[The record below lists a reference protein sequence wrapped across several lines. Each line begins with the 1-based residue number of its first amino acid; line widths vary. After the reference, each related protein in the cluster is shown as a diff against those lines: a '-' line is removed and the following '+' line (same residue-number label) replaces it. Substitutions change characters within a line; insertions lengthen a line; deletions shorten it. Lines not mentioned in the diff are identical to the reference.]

1 MTPKQ
6 NGGKKDKNKNN
17 KRRTKARKLP
27 KWIKKNAKHIPKS
40 GNEMLRLCDVCV
52 NAKANIIQTI
62 MLKSAN
68 KNSDLNKAYDK
79 CIAVFAKTYNR
90 TLMDILSCVYV
101 ANLMQL
107 LHDEKI
113 ITKTRR
119 NNTQKGGGSYS
130 ILIQFYIFAICLLSI
145 PASYAQSNAL
155 MSSHPQLTQTY
166 PTQTKLTQTQLTQTQ
181 FNTDPN
187 TGANTDPNNALQPF
201 IRDPNQKKPHEET
214 LFQHG
219 LDNVLSN
226 GELFAENYANTLP
239 SAHGIVEFNAPMY
252 NDHMETLKDF
262 IVSLNKN
269 MTDLNRAFEGQCLE
283 LVETFIHNDNELIE
297 MFGTTEM
304 NNDKKNTEIGNNVYK
319 TQTSN
324 HNNYID
330 RDVVPKLDVQRTKE
344 DYQLAADDK
353 YFDGR
358 NKRYVSDTNTRFL
371 KMLCEKASPAPLYEV
386 IPSRTGINSVN
397 PISNS
402 VDGFVLHS
410 HFPNPDDI
418 SVMAATVQGEI
429 VLIEQ
434 LLEKYNKS
442 DELKRKITDREILKY
457 KSLKER
463 LNVFQGILL
472 SGTQFD
478 IGTKDVQKA
487 MLTQDMSELVGRARD
502 QVARTKAAFEML
514 NMPFPE
520 QQADLNEFT
529 RLSKGLRNIRTQGE
543 IVELQNILQPLESYQ
558 TVALNTGETIGK
570 YVGSGILIASELA
583 KEEVFG
589 PLIGLLQ
596 GFSKEAK
603 SIVYCAGGFLL
614 IYYLAKPLGQRLSKG
629 GSRKKRGG
637 GTQKKGASSTSGRNT
652 HRSNSGSII
661 RSSAMSPPA
670 SPQKSHT
677 LS

>member
-6 NGGKKDKNKNN
+6 NGGKKNKNKNN

-68 KNSDLNKAYDK
+68 KNSDLGKAYDK

-113 ITKTRR
+113 VTKTKR
-119 NNTQKGGGSYS
+119 NKQKGGGSYS

-155 MSSHPQLTQTY
+155 MMSSQPQLTQPY
-166 PTQTKLTQTQLTQTQ
+166 PTQNQLTRTQ

-187 TGANTDPNNALQPF
+187 TDANTNPNNALQPF
-201 IRDPNQKKPHEET
+201 IRNPNQKKPHEET

-239 SAHGIVEFNAPMY
+239 SAHGIVEFNSPMY
-252 NDHMETLKDF
+252 NNHMETLKDF

-269 MTDLNRAFEGQCLE
+269 MTDLNRAFEDQCLD
-283 LVETFIHNDNELIE
+283 LVENFIHNDNELIE

-319 TQTSN
+319 TQTQTQTSN
-324 HNNYID
+324 HNNYVD
-330 RDVVPKLDVQRTKE
+330 RDVLPKLDVQRTKE

-358 NKRYVSDTNTRFL
+358 TKRHVSDTNTRFL
-371 KMLCEKASPAPLYEV
+371 KMMCEKASPAPLYEV

-487 MLTQDMSELVGRARD
+487 MLTQDMSALVARALD

-514 NMPFPE
+514 DMPFPE
-520 QQADLNEFT
+520 QQADLNEFK
-529 RLSKGLRNIRTQGE
+529 RLTEGLNKIRTQGA
-543 IVELQNILQPLESYQ
+543 VLQLQNMLQPLKSYQ
-558 TVALNTGETIGK
+558 TVALDAGETIGK
-570 YVGSGILIASELA
+570 YVGSGILMASELA

-596 GFSKEAK
+596 GFSKEAR

-629 GSRKKRGG
+629 GSRKTHGG
-637 GTQKKGASSTSGRNT
+637 GHTKKRC
-652 HRSNSGSII
+652 
-661 RSSAMSPPA
+661 
-670 SPQKSHT
+670 
-677 LS
+677 

>member
-6 NGGKKDKNKNN
+6 NGGKKNKNKQNKN
-17 KRRTKARKLP
+17 KRRTKARKIP

-40 GNEMLRLCDVCV
+40 GNEMLRLCDICV

-62 MLKSAN
+62 MLKSTN
-68 KNSDLNKAYDK
+68 KNSDLDKAYDT

-119 NNTQKGGGSYS
+119 NKQIGGGSYS

-166 PTQTKLTQTQLTQTQ
+166 PTQTQLTQTQ
-181 FNTDPN
+181 FNTDPSTN
-187 TGANTDPNNALQPF
+187 PNNALQPF

-239 SAHGIVEFNAPMY
+239 SAHGIVEFNSPMY
-252 NDHMETLKDF
+252 NNHMETLKDF

-269 MTDLNRAFEGQCLE
+269 MTDLNRAFEDQCLD
-283 LVETFIHNDNELIE
+283 LVENFIHNDNELIE

-319 TQTSN
+319 TQTQTSN
-324 HNNYID
+324 HNNYVD
-330 RDVVPKLDVQRTKE
+330 RNVFPKLDVQRTKE
-344 DYQLAADDK
+344 DYQLAADDEN
-353 YFDGR
+353 FVLR
-358 NKRYVSDTNTRFL
+358 TKRSVSDTNTRFL
-371 KMLCEKASPAPLYEV
+371 KMMCEKASPAPLYEV

-487 MLTQDMSELVGRARD
+487 ILTQDMSALVARARD
-502 QVARTKAAFEML
+502 QVARTNAAFEML

-543 IVELQNILQPLESYQ
+543 VVELQNILQPLESYQ

-570 YVGSGILIASELA
+570 YVGSGIVIASQLA

-629 GSRKKRGG
+629 GGHTKKRC
-637 GTQKKGASSTSGRNT
+637 
-652 HRSNSGSII
+652 
-661 RSSAMSPPA
+661 
-670 SPQKSHT
+670 
-677 LS
+677 

>member
-1 MTPKQ
+1 
-6 NGGKKDKNKNN
+6 
-17 KRRTKARKLP
+17 
-27 KWIKKNAKHIPKS
+27 
-40 GNEMLRLCDVCV
+40 
-52 NAKANIIQTI
+52 
-62 MLKSAN
+62 
-68 KNSDLNKAYDK
+68 
-79 CIAVFAKTYNR
+79 
-90 TLMDILSCVYV
+90 
-101 ANLMQL
+101 
-107 LHDEKI
+107 
-113 ITKTRR
+113 
-119 NNTQKGGGSYS
+119 
-130 ILIQFYIFAICLLSI
+130 
-145 PASYAQSNAL
+145 
-155 MSSHPQLTQTY
+155 
-166 PTQTKLTQTQLTQTQ
+166 
-181 FNTDPN
+181 
-187 TGANTDPNNALQPF
+187 
-201 IRDPNQKKPHEET
+201 
-214 LFQHG
+214 
-219 LDNVLSN
+219 
-226 GELFAENYANTLP
+226 
-239 SAHGIVEFNAPMY
+239 
-252 NDHMETLKDF
+252 
-262 IVSLNKN
+262 
-269 MTDLNRAFEGQCLE
+269 MTDLNRAFEDQCLD
-283 LVETFIHNDNELIE
+283 LVENFIHNDNELIE
-297 MFGTTEM
+297 MFGTYEM
-304 NNDKKNTEIGNNVYK
+304 NNDKRNTEISNFVRK
-319 TQTSN
+319 TQTQTQTSN
-324 HNNYID
+324 LNNYVD
-330 RDVVPKLDVQRTKE
+330 RDDVPKLDVQRTKE

-353 YFDGR
+353 NFDRR

-487 MLTQDMSELVGRARD
+487 ILTQDMSELVARARD
-502 QVARTKAAFEML
+502 QVARTTAAFEML

-543 IVELQNILQPLESYQ
+543 IVELQNILQPMESYQ
-558 TVALNTGETIGK
+558 WAGETISK
-570 YVGSGILIASELA
+570 YVGSGIVMASQLA

-629 GSRKKRGG
+629 GSRKTHGG
-637 GTQKKGASSTSGRNT
+637 GTQKKGASSTRGRST
-652 HRSNSGSII
+652 RRSSI
-661 RSSAMSPPA
+661 RSSAISPPS
-670 SPQKSHT
+670 SPRPHT
-677 LS
+677 RL

>member
-6 NGGKKDKNKNN
+6 NGGKKNKNKNN

-68 KNSDLNKAYDK
+68 KNSDLDKAYDA

-107 LHDEKI
+107 LHDKKI
-113 ITKTRR
+113 ITKNRR
-119 NNTQKGGGSYS
+119 NNKQQKGGGSYS

-155 MSSHPQLTQTY
+155 MSSQPQLTQTY
-166 PTQTKLTQTQLTQTQ
+166 PTQTQLTQTQ

-187 TGANTDPNNALQPF
+187 NALQPF
-201 IRDPNQKKPHEET
+201 IRNPNQKKPHEET

-239 SAHGIVEFNAPMY
+239 SAHGIVEFNSPMY
-252 NDHMETLKDF
+252 NNHMETLKDF

-269 MTDLNRAFEGQCLE
+269 MTDLNRAFEDQCLD
-283 LVETFIHNDNELIE
+283 LVENFIHNDNELIE

-319 TQTSN
+319 TQTQTQTSN
-324 HNNYID
+324 HNNYVN
-330 RDVVPKLDVQRTKE
+330 RDVFPKLDVQRTKE

-487 MLTQDMSELVGRARD
+487 ILTQDMSELVARARD
-502 QVARTKAAFEML
+502 QVARTTAAFEML

-543 IVELQNILQPLESYQ
+543 IVELQNILQPMESYQ
-558 TVALNTGETIGK
+558 WAGETIGE
-570 YVGSGILIASELA
+570 YVGGGIVIASQFA
-583 KEEVFG
+583 KDEVFG

-637 GTQKKGASSTSGRNT
+637 GTQKKRC
-652 HRSNSGSII
+652 
-661 RSSAMSPPA
+661 
-670 SPQKSHT
+670 
-677 LS
+677 